1 MPSTFF
7 RKLETTVTG
16 GAILIATASL
26 ASRVLGLFRDRLLS
40 SRIGPGD
47 TLDSYYVAFRLPD
60 FLFNILIL
68 GALSSAF
75 IPVFIELWHKAHE
88 DGEEPSRAW
97 HLVNNLMT
105 VFLVMLAALAVLGI
119 IFAPQIVPIFAPGFR
134 GTTLHESI
142 VLTRIMLLSIFF
154 FGASNIISS
163 VLNSLK
169 RFFAFAFAPVFY
181 NVGIIV
187 GILFLYP
194 AFGYAGLGWGVVI
207 GALLHLL
214 VQLPAARNLGY
225 RFTWEF
231 SAKQQAVRRVFRM
244 MLPRTLGL
252 GAVQLDQT
260 VSTMIASTLAA
271 GSVSIFALATNLAS
285 VPISLFGISL
295 AIASF
300 PVFSE
305 YLAAKEHERFVFE
318 FSKVFRRVLYFTV
331 PISVLFLLLR
341 AHIVRVVLG
350 AGMFDWNDTYL
361 TAQALGFLSLS
372 LFAQGLIPMLAR
384 SFYAMQDT
392 ATPVKISLIAVV
404 MNIVGGLTLGPRMGV
419 EGLALSFSIASTAQ
433 MLLLLIMLRVRLG
446 PLDDARILN
455 STLKIIVASAVMAV
469 IVWIMLRFF
478 ALGINNR
485 TFVGILMQGA
495 GAGIVGI
502 LVYMATTMLFRFD
515 EVNLIRQWMSKAR
528 RQLTRNGD

>member
-1 MPSTFF
+1 M
-7 RKLETTVTG
+7 
-16 GAILIATASL
+16 
-26 ASRVLGLFRDRLLS
+26 LS

-47 TLDSYYVAFRLPD
+47 VLDSYYVAFRLPD

-88 DGEEPSRAW
+88 EREEPSRAW
-97 HLVNNLMT
+97 HLVNNLMS
-105 VFLVMLAALAVLGI
+105 VFLAALVVLSGLGI
-119 IFAPQIVPIFAPGFR
+119 LFAPQIVPVFAPGFH
-134 GTTLHESI
+134 GQTLHESV
-142 VLTRIMLLSIFF
+142 VLTRIMLLSILF

-181 NVGIIV
+181 NVGIII

-194 AFGYAGLGWGVVI
+194 KFGYVGLGWGVVI
-207 GALLHLL
+207 GALLHMCI
-214 VQLPAARNLGY
+214 QLPSVRNLGY
-225 RFTWEF
+225 RFRWDF
-231 SAKQQAVRRVFRM
+231 SIRQQSVRRVFRM
-244 MLPRTLGL
+244 MIPRTIGL

-260 VSTMIASTLAA
+260 VSIMIASTLAA
-271 GSVSIFALATNLAS
+271 GSVSVFALATNLAS

-305 YLAAKEHERFVFE
+305 YLAAKEHDRFVLE

-361 TAQALGFLSLS
+361 TAQALGFMSLS

-392 ATPVKISLIAVV
+392 STPVKISLVAVV
-404 MNIVGGLTLGPRMGV
+404 MNIAGGLTLGPRMGV
-419 EGLALSFSIASTAQ
+419 EGLALSFSIASTVQ

-446 PLDDARILN
+446 SLDDARILN
-455 STLKIIVASAVMAV
+455 STLKIIVASAVMAAV
-469 IVWIMLRFF
+469 VWVMLRFF

-495 GAGIVGI
+495 GAGFVGA
-502 LVYMATTMLFRFD
+502 LVYVAATTLFRFD
-515 EVNLIRQWMSKAR
+515 EVNLIRQWVSKAR
-528 RQLTRNGD
+528 RQLTRGGE

>member
-1 MPSTFF
+1 M
-7 RKLETTVTG
+7 
-16 GAILIATASL
+16 
-26 ASRVLGLFRDRLLS
+26 LGLVRDRMLS
-40 SRIGPGD
+40 SRIRPGD
-47 TLDSYYVAFRLPD
+47 VLDSYYVAFRLPD

-75 IPVFIELWHKAHE
+75 IPVFIELWHKARE
-88 DGEEPSRAW
+88 EGEEPRRAW

-105 VFLVMLAALAVLGI
+105 VFFVTLTVLAGLGI
-119 IFAPQIVPIFAPGFR
+119 LVAPFIVPIFAPGFH
-134 GTTLHESI
+134 GVKLHDSV
-142 VLTRIMLLSIFF
+142 VLTRIMLLSILF

-181 NVGIIV
+181 NVGIII
-187 GILFLYP
+187 GIVFFYP
-194 AFGYAGLGWGVVI
+194 VIGYSGLGWGVVI
-207 GALLHLL
+207 GAFLHLC
-214 VQLPAARNLGY
+214 VQLPSVRGLGY
-225 RFTWEF
+225 RFRWDF
-231 SAKQQAVRRVFRM
+231 SVKQQAVRRVFRM
-244 MLPRTLGL
+244 MIPRTLGL

-260 VSTMIASTLAA
+260 VSTMIASTLTA

-305 YLAAKEHERFVFE
+305 YLAAKEHDRFVFE

-331 PISVLFLLLR
+331 PLSVLFLLLR

-350 AGMFDWNDTYL
+350 AGLFDWNDTYL

-446 PLDDARILN
+446 SLDDERILS
-455 STLKIIVASAVMAV
+455 STLKIILASAAMAAV
-469 IVWIMLRFF
+469 VWLMLRFF

-485 TFVGILMQGA
+485 TFVGILVQGTGA
-495 GAGIVGI
+495 GFVGI
-502 LVYMATTMLFRFD
+502 LIYVATTMLFRFD
-515 EVNLIRQWMSKAR
+515 EVNLIRQWISRAR
-528 RQLTRNGD
+528 RQLSRKEG